1 MNRNIIFF
9 DIDGTLL
16 SESTQTIPES
26 AKAAVKKAQENG
38 HLIFINT
45 GRGISNIDSS
55 IKEMNF
61 DGYVCG
67 CGTYI
72 EFKGKELLSKSFS
85 DSFAQELIN
94 DVHNLKIDAV
104 LEGKTGTYFDDDNLI
119 YEKIVKDIKH
129 HNLSNQ
135 LCEVKSFYDDNINFD
150 KLVIWTNSDSNF
162 DAFYDKY
169 KNTFDFIHREENFY
183 ELVPLG
189 YSKATGIEFLM
200 NELNIDFNNT
210 FALGDSTNDLSM
222 LEFVKNSIA
231 MGNSNPKLFDLVSYV
246 TDDIEKDGV
255 YNALRHYN
263 IIQKSLNV

>member
-1 MNRNIIFF
+1 MKHSIIFF

-16 SESTQTIPES
+16 SETTHTIPES
-26 AKAAVKKAQENG
+26 TKTAIKKAQENG
-38 HLIFINT
+38 HLLFINT
-45 GRGISNIDSS
+45 GRGISNIVPS

-85 DSFAQELIN
+85 NSFAKKII
-94 DVHNLKIDAV
+94 DDIHNLKIDAI
-104 LEGKTGTYFDDDNLI
+104 LEGKSGTYFDDDNLI
-119 YEKIVKDIKH
+119 YEKEVKEIKSR
-129 HNLSNQ
+129 NLKNK
-135 LCEVKSFYDDNINFD
+135 LCEVKSFYDANLNFD
-150 KLVIWTNSDSNF
+150 KLVIWTNSNSDF
-162 DAFYDKY
+162 DVFYDKY
-169 KNTFDFIHREENFY
+169 KNTFDFIHREDNFY

-189 YSKATGIEFLM
+189 YSKATGIEFLI

-222 LEFVKNSIA
+222 LEYVKNSIA

-246 TDDIEKDGV
+246 TTDIEKDGV
-255 YNALRHYN
+255 YNALKHYN
-263 IIQKSLNV
+263 II